1 MSINESKLKE
11 AAQKL
16 LKKFGDKVVTVAV
29 FGSFARDEFKNKSDL
44 DFFVVVRN
52 WPKKIMRRRLIYDTL
67 HKCLKTDLT
76 LIDVDEKDIL
86 KEDLKVTPL
95 LLNIAYDAK
104 ILYDRGNVSKLFR
117 RIREGANRF
126 LERYKTPNGCY
137 GWKPKKEGPLQKIR
151 F

>member
-1 MSINESKLKE
+1 LSINESKLKE

-117 RIREGANRF
+117 RISF
-126 LERYKTPNGCY
+126 P
-137 GWKPKKEGPLQKIR
+137 
-151 F
+151 